1 MLRCLYCAAVVTHA
15 LAYAAAISTDEPVWL
30 HSGPF
35 DVVHS
40 ADVLDL
46 LPGAVPSCGPGP
58 CRLKLTLSSPA
69 RQPSSPAS
77 FSPTAQA
84 LLTTAATATVGSG
97 DCRVLLLSGFQLPA
111 SYYHTY
117 AHGLATWGYTVLQ
130 YDLPGAVLKPF
141 VRDGEEV
148 GCMPLLLDWLR
159 DQGRDPSSA
168 LYEVVD
174 TQNVAA
180 VGHSRGAKLA
190 ALLLAGG
197 VAQVRSAVLVDPVD
211 LSRET
216 RSAAYPSAVE
226 ALATAAAQGRPTAAL
241 LLGGGVSGWCNPSE
255 EAWGKFWPVLGQGSW
270 LQVVTAA
277 GHMQFTDAKG
287 PAGWVWDR
295 FCGAGNTSHK
305 AVMKLSVAASV
316 AWLQTSFRQQQQGEL
331 GDYMVWVEQ
340 LLEQGVLAQ
349 VARKEV
355 AGDAT
360 RAD

>member
-77 FSPTAQA
+77 FSPT
-84 LLTTAATATVGSG
+84 
-97 DCRVLLLSGFQLPA
+97 VLLLSGYQLPA

-141 VRDGEEV
+141 VRDEEEV